1 MGYAE
6 QNRKGSDAMQDL
18 LKTMRRKSEEL
29 PPAQRAVAE
38 YVLAHYQ
45 EVPFLSVTA
54 LADEIGVSDTTVI
67 KFCLKLGFDGYSGF
81 RRELSA
87 FVQSGIT
94 MYSNLENRLDELGEQ
109 STLDQVLSYD
119 RANIEET
126 LTNPINR
133 QNFDRLLAMIGR
145 AKTVYVCG
153 FRTAAMQAEF
163 LAAGLL
169 QQDRNVVT
177 VIPGTG
183 HYADQLSRVT
193 KDDLF
198 LAFVF
203 SRYSSDVIRALHLM
217 QKEEVPCAAITDD
230 AASPAYGLADL
241 SFLCATRSC
250 NYQASYAGCTAL
262 CNAIL
267 TGTSRERRE
276 ETSRFLRRL
285 EDAFTEFGTF
295 SR

>member
-1 MGYAE
+1 
-6 QNRKGSDAMQDL
+6 MQDF
-18 LKTMRRKSEEL
+18 LKTLRRKSEEL

-38 YVLAHYQ
+38 YVLTHFQ
-45 EVPFLSVTA
+45 DVPFLSVTA

-67 KFCLKLGFDGYSGF
+67 KFCLKLGYDGYSGF
-81 RRELSA
+81 RRALSA

-94 MYSNLENRLDELGEQ
+94 MYSNLETHLDELGEA
-109 STLDQVLSYD
+109 STLDQVLAYD

-133 QNFDRLLAMIGR
+133 QNFDRLLSMIAG
-145 AKTVYVCG
+145 AKTLYICG
-153 FRTAAMQAEF
+153 FRTAAMPAEF
-163 LAAGLL
+163 LAASLM

-183 HYADQLSRVT
+183 HFADQISRIT
-193 KDDLF
+193 RDDLF

-203 SRYSSDVIRALHLM
+203 ARYSSDVIRALHLL
-217 QKEEVPCAAITDD
+217 QREEIPCAAITDD

-250 NYQASYAGCTAL
+250 NYQKSYAGCTAL
-262 CNAIL
+262 CNAII
-267 TGTSRERRE
+267 TGTSRDRRE
-276 ETSRFLRRL
+276 ETTRFLKRL
-285 EDAFTEFGTF
+285 ESAFTEFGTF
-295 SR
+295 HR

>member
-1 MGYAE
+1 
-6 QNRKGSDAMQDL
+6 MQDF
-18 LKTMRRKSEEL
+18 LKTLRRKSEEL

-38 YVLAHYQ
+38 YVLTHFQ
-45 EVPFLSVTA
+45 DVPFLSVTA

-67 KFCLKLGFDGYSGF
+67 KFCLKLGYDGYSGF
-81 RRELSA
+81 RRALSA

-94 MYSNLENRLDELGEQ
+94 MYSNLETHLDELGEA
-109 STLDQVLSYD
+109 STLDQVLAYD

-133 QNFDRLLAMIGR
+133 QNFDRLLSMISS
-145 AKTVYVCG
+145 AKTIYVCG
-153 FRTAAMQAEF
+153 FRTAAMPAEF
-163 LAAGLL
+163 LAAALT

-183 HYADQLSRVT
+183 HFADQISRIT

-198 LAFVF
+198 IAFVF
-203 SRYSSDVIRALHLM
+203 ARYSSDVIRALHLL
-217 QKEEVPCAAITDD
+217 QKEEIPCAAITDD

-250 NYQASYAGCTAL
+250 NYQKSYAGCTAL
-262 CNAIL
+262 CNAII
-267 TGTSRERRE
+267 TGTSRDRRE
-276 ETSRFLRRL
+276 ETTRFLKRL
-285 EDAFTEFGTF
+285 EQTFTEFGTF
-295 SR
+295 HR

>member
-1 MGYAE
+1 
-6 QNRKGSDAMQDL
+6 MQDF
-18 LKTMRRKSEEL
+18 LKTLRRKSEEL

-38 YVLAHYQ
+38 YVLTHFQ
-45 EVPFLSVTA
+45 DVPFLSVTA

-67 KFCLKLGFDGYSGF
+67 KFCLKLGYDGYSGF
-81 RRELSA
+81 RRALAA

-94 MYSNLENRLDELGEQ
+94 MYSNLETHLDELGEA
-109 STLDQVLSYD
+109 STLDQVLAYD

-133 QNFDRLLAMIGR
+133 QNFDRLLSMISS
-145 AKTVYVCG
+145 AKTIYVCG
-153 FRTAAMQAEF
+153 FRTAAMPAEF
-163 LAAGLL
+163 LAAALT

-183 HYADQLSRVT
+183 HFADQISRIT

-198 LAFVF
+198 IAFVF
-203 SRYSSDVIRALHLM
+203 ARYSSDVIRALHLL
-217 QKEEVPCAAITDD
+217 QKEEIPCAAITDD

-250 NYQASYAGCTAL
+250 NYQKSYAGCTAL
-262 CNAIL
+262 CNAII
-267 TGTSRERRE
+267 TGTSRDRRE
-276 ETSRFLRRL
+276 ETTRFLKRL
-285 EDAFTEFGTF
+285 EQTFTEFGTF
-295 SR
+295 HR

>member
-1 MGYAE
+1 
-6 QNRKGSDAMQDL
+6 MQDF
-18 LKTMRRKSEEL
+18 LKTLRRKSEEL

-38 YVLAHYQ
+38 YVLTHFQ
-45 EVPFLSVTA
+45 DVPFLSVTA

-67 KFCLKLGFDGYSGF
+67 KFCLKLGYDGYSGF
-81 RRELSA
+81 RRALSA

-94 MYSNLENRLDELGEQ
+94 MYNNLETHLDELGEA
-109 STLDQVLSYD
+109 STLDQVLAYD

-133 QNFDRLLAMIGR
+133 QNFDRLLAMIGS
-145 AKTVYVCG
+145 AKTIYVCG
-153 FRTAAMQAEF
+153 FRTAAMPAEF
-163 LAAGLL
+163 LAAALT

-183 HYADQLSRVT
+183 HFADQISRIT

-198 LAFVF
+198 IAFVF
-203 SRYSSDVIRALHLM
+203 ARYSSDVIRALHLL

-250 NYQASYAGCTAL
+250 NYQKSYAGCTAL
-262 CNAIL
+262 CNAII
-267 TGTSRERRE
+267 TGTSRDRRE
-276 ETSRFLRRL
+276 ETTRFLKRL
-285 EDAFTEFGTF
+285 EQTFTEFGTF
-295 SR
+295 HR